1 MNYNRDSAGVLSP
14 VDAVG
19 EALRPPPAALILL
32 VVTHSAFFHVQAI
45 IPPPVPQ
52 YYCW

>member
-1 MNYNRDSAGVLSP
+1 MNYNRDSAVVVSP

-19 EALRPPPAALILL
+19 EALRPPPAPPMFL
-32 VVTHSAFFHVQAI
+32 VVTHFAFFHVQAI

-52 YYCW
+52 Y